1 MKRDIWVSIYAA
13 IIGTSAFML
22 NLKNWFDSGVKLK
35 MNLIPDGLIIGGSPE
50 FDEKD
55 LIIVNVTNRGDAPTM
70 ITNLALLEMTTLW
83 ERWRLRPR
91 KSYIVPNPQLKGY
104 PPNIPFDLEP
114 AKKWTGVVRKRTD
127 VIPNLHTGTFYIGVY
142 ASHRD
147 RPYLSVIPK
156 AKDKLPRIT
165 S

>member
-1 MKRDIWVSIYAA
+1 
-13 IIGTSAFML
+13 
-22 NLKNWFDSGVKLK
+22 
-35 MNLIPDGLIIGGSPE
+35 
-50 FDEKD
+50 
-55 LIIVNVTNRGDAPTM
+55 M